1 MSQNAMKRLYLMQVG
16 SMPQYQIPIVC
27 YLVQTGD
34 GKHILI
40 DSGLPEMMP
49 EGESEFENGQDVIE
63 QLASIGLKPDDIET
77 VISTHY
83 DIDHAGR
90 HAAFTKAHYVVQR
103 VHHVDAASNPRFA
116 ANRPQWD
123 QPMERIRLVDGD
135 TELLPGLELIETSG
149 HVPGHQSVL
158 VRLPKTGAISGHVPG
173 HQSVLVRLPKTGA
186 ILLPIDAVP
195 FGEGFTRDEQDD
207 GSNPDAE
214 AIRASTMKLL
224 DLVER
229 EHIGLVIFGHDKEQ
243 WEGLKKLPEYYE

>member
-1 MSQNAMKRLYLMQVG
+1 MSQNTMKRLYLMQVG

-49 EGESEFENGQDVIE
+49 EGESEFENGQDVLE
-63 QLASIGLKPDDIET
+63 QLASIGVTPDEIET

-90 HAAFTKAHYVVQR
+90 HAAFRSAHYVVQR

-158 VRLPKTGAISGHVPG
+158 VRLPKTGA
-173 HQSVLVRLPKTGA
+173 VLLT
-186 ILLPIDAVP
+186 IDAVP
-195 FGEGFTRDEQDD
+195 FGEGFTRDEQHD

-214 AIRASTMKLL
+214 AIRASTIKLL

-229 EHIGLVIFGHDKEQ
+229 EHIGLVIFGHDQKQ
-243 WEGLKKLPEYYE
+243 WETLKKAPAFYE

>member
-16 SMPQYQIPIVC
+16 VMPEYEIPIVC
-27 YLVQTGD
+27 YLVQTDD
-34 GKHILI
+34 GKNILI
-40 DSGLPEMMP
+40 DTGLPEMMP
-49 EGESEFENGQDVIE
+49 EGESEFENGQDVIA
-63 QLASIGLKPDDIET
+63 QLASIGVRPDDIDT

-83 DIDHAGR
+83 DLDHAGR

-103 VHHVDAASNPRFA
+103 VHHENAASNPRFA
-116 ANRPQWD
+116 ATRPQWE
-123 QPMERIRLVDGD
+123 QLMERIRLVDGD

-158 VRLPKTGAISGHVPG
+158 VRLPKTGAI
-173 HQSVLVRLPKTGA
+173 
-186 ILLPIDAVP
+186 LLPIDAVP
-195 FGEGFTRDEQDD
+195 FGEGFTRDEQDN

-214 AIRASTMKLL
+214 ATRASTIKLL

-243 WEGLKKLPEYYE
+243 WETLKQAPAFYE